1 MRRSGFELARRHI
14 GLNGWSHLATLGR
27 NTDVSG
33 ADRTDPLAL
42 SPMTTEKADS
52 TAAHGLWQ
60 HIQGELDEAAEKLQ
74 LDEGMHRV
82 LRVAKRELTVNFPV
96 THDDGHVEVYTGY
109 RVHHN
114 VNRGPASGGI
124 RYVPGL
130 DLDEVRALAMLNTW
144 KAALV
149 QIPFGG
155 AAGGV
160 RVNPRKLSQQ
170 ERQGLTRRYA
180 TEISPLI
187 GKDSDIPAPD
197 VNTGSQTMA
206 WIMDTISMHRGYTVA
221 ASVIGKP
228 LAVGGT
234 LGRRSATGRGA
245 LRCVMAEASALGLD
259 LQGARIVIQGFGRV
273 GMTVAEEL
281 CQAGAVVVAIA
292 DDRDAVANPSGIPI
306 ESATEWMREHDAIS
320 GLPEAEAIAKA
331 DVFGLD
337 CDILVLAG
345 LQAEVTDANA
355 TTIRA
360 RIVAEV
366 ANGGTTPGADRVLE
380 DRGIS
385 VIPDIICTAGGTVLG
400 YFEWVQDMQAFFWTE
415 REITDQL
422 DRIVDEAMAG
432 IRAMADAEKVDLR
445 TAAMMVAVSRVA
457 EATTLRGLYP

>member
-1 MRRSGFELARRHI
+1 MAS
-14 GLNGWSHLATLGR
+14 
-27 NTDVSG
+27 
-33 ADRTDPLAL
+33 
-42 SPMTTEKADS
+42 EKPH
-52 TAAHGLWQ
+52 TAAPNGLWP
-60 HIQGELDEAAEKLQ
+60 HIQGELDAAAERLH

-82 LRVAKRELTVNFPV
+82 LRVPKRELTVNFPV
-96 THDDGHVEVYTGY
+96 THDDGRVEVYTGY

-124 RYVPGL
+124 RYVPEL

-160 RVNPRKLSQQ
+160 RVNPRRLSEN

-206 WIMDTISMHRGYTVA
+206 WIMDTISMHRGHTVA

-234 LGRRSATGRGA
+234 LGRRSATARGA
-245 LRCVMAEASALGLD
+245 LRCVMAEADARGVQLD
-259 LQGARIVIQGFGRV
+259 GARIAIQGFGRV

-281 CQAGAVVVAIA
+281 GAAGAVVVGIA
-292 DDRDAVANPSGIPI
+292 DDKDAVANPTGIPVDR
-306 ESATEWMREHDAIS
+306 ATEWMREHDAIA
-320 GLPEAEAIAKA
+320 GLPETDALTKA
-331 DVFGLD
+331 DVFALD
-337 CDILVLAG
+337 CEILLLAG
-345 LQAEVTDANA
+345 LQGEVTDANA
-355 TTIRA
+355 GTVRA

-366 ANGGTTPGADRVLE
+366 ANGGTTPAADQILADRGL
-380 DRGIS
+380 S

-400 YFEWVQDMQAFFWTE
+400 YFEWVQDMQAFFWSET
-415 REITDQL
+415 EITGQM
-422 DRIVDEAMAG
+422 DRILDEAMAG

-445 TAAMMVAVSRVA
+445 SAAMMVAVSRVA
-457 EATTLRGLYP
+457 ESTTLRGLYP

>member
-1 MRRSGFELARRHI
+1 MA
-14 GLNGWSHLATLGR
+14 
-27 NTDVSG
+27 
-33 ADRTDPLAL
+33 
-42 SPMTTEKADS
+42 TEKPRAAVAD
-52 TAAHGLWQ
+52 GLWE
-60 HIQGELDEAAEKLQ
+60 HIQGELDEAAERLR

-82 LRVAKRELTVNFPV
+82 LRVPKRELTVNFPV

-124 RYVPGL
+124 RYVPEL

-160 RVNPRKLSQQ
+160 RVNPRRLSEQ

-187 GKDSDIPAPD
+187 GKDSDIPSPD

-206 WIMDTISMHRGYTVA
+206 WIMDTISMHRGHTVA

-234 LGRRSATGRGA
+234 LGRRSATARGSF
-245 LRCVMAEASALGLD
+245 RCVLAEASAIGMKLE
-259 LQGARIVIQGFGRV
+259 GARVVIQGFGRV

-281 CQAGAVVVAIA
+281 CESGAIVVAIA

-306 ESATEWMREHDAIS
+306 DRATEWMREHDAIA
-320 GLPEAEAIAKA
+320 GLPETNALAKA

-337 CDILVLAG
+337 CEILVLAG
-345 LQAEVTDANA
+345 LQGEVTDANA
-355 TTIRA
+355 DAIRA

-366 ANGGTTPGADRVLE
+366 ANGGTTPAADRILG
-380 DRGIS
+380 DRGLS

-415 REITDQL
+415 REISDQL
-422 DRIVDEAMAG
+422 DRIVDEAMG
-432 IRAMADAEKVDLR
+432 DIRAMADAEKVDLR
-445 TAAMMVAVSRVA
+445 GAAMMVAVSRVA